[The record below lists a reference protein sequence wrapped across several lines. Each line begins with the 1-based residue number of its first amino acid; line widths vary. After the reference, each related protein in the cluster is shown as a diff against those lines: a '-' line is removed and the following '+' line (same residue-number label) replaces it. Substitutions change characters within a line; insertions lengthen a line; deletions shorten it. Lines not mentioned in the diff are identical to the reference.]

1 MTKKTSPETPE
12 PLDDAV
18 AGLPAEGKKGTPTP
32 KRSEQVAA
40 NKRPLVPNDRKEAKQ
55 RARAQMADQRE
66 RARVGMA
73 NGEERYLPERDRGP
87 QKRFVRDWVDA
98 RTSVSEFMLPFMF
111 LVIIATFIPV
121 AEIQVY
127 GMFALWAFF
136 IIMVLECIMIGF
148 RVRKKLQQKF
158 GETRVERGVRW
169 YAAMRTIQMRK
180 LRLPK
185 PQVARGDF
193 PS

>member
-1 MTKKTSPETPE
+1 MTKKTSPESSDPI
-12 PLDDAV
+12 DDAV
-18 AGLPAEGKKGTPTP
+18 DSATLEGKKGAPTP
-32 KRSEQVAA
+32 KRSARVAA

-55 RARAQMADQRE
+55 RARTQLAEQRE

-87 QKRFVRDWVDA
+87 QKRFVRDFVDA

-111 LVIIATFIPV
+111 LVIIATFMPV
-121 AEIQVY
+121 PEIQVY

-136 IIMVLECIMIGF
+136 IIMVLECIWIGF
-148 RVRKKLQQKF
+148 RVRKQLAQKF
-158 GETRVERGVRW
+158 GDTRVERGVRW

-185 PQVARGDF
+185 PQVARGEY
-193 PS
+193 PH